1 MSICYK
7 ATIVKALSRMI
18 LLWGLSDWI
27 LNALSRM
34 TLLWGLADGILPKEC
49 PLLLPLLFLFV
60 VLVGLGT
67 FLCEAP
73 PRKPFWNLYGPNPFR
88 TDHTLHRYLPHP
100 PRCRLF
106 HLSTHFQS
114 FSRIHPSCP
123 LLNPLLVSPGN
134 GHRSPGLVLVRMD
147 EDCKDKWVLPF
158 MYFYLSTAL
167 SSFPT
172 TLLNLIILM
181 YPPIRAVVLK
191 P

>member
-7 ATIVKALSRMI
+7 STVVKALSRM
-18 LLWGLSDWI
+18 
-27 LNALSRM
+27 
-34 TLLWGLADGILPKEC
+34 TVLWGLADGILSKEC
-49 PLLLPLLFLFV
+49 PLLLPLLSLLV

-67 FLCEAP
+67 FLGEAP
-73 PRKPFWNLYGPNPFR
+73 PRDPSGICTVQTPSELTALCIGTCPIHLAASPPISSPSPGV
-88 TDHTLHRYLPHP
+88 TLHV
-100 PRCRLF
+100 
-106 HLSTHFQS
+106 
-114 FSRIHPSCP
+114 PSGI
-123 LLNPLLVSPGN
+123 LLLLVSPGN
-134 GHRSPGLVLVRMD
+134 GHRSLALFLVRMD

-181 YPPIRAVVLK
+181 YPPIRAAVLK